1 MTDITVFD
9 TEAEVIERIADDNDL
24 TTAEVI
30 DILIN
35 YVDDMKRDYN
45 LR

>member
-1 MTDITVFD
+1 MTNITVYD
-9 TEAEVIERIADDNDL
+9 TEAEDIERIADDNDM
-24 TTAEVI
+24 TTAEVVEA
-30 DILIN
+30 LIN